1 MDGDALDHLLAAAPV
16 ALIVT
21 DSAGRCTHASER
33 FALLVGAD
41 PHGDRWIASVVS
53 DDRPVVAGAVA
64 RAAALGVPA
73 TVHCRIG
80 NGPDRDR
87 WIELELVPRLDS
99 QGVPIG
105 AIGVAHVDVE
115 APLLVSL
122 DERTDALTGAA
133 NRAGVLAHLSFVL
146 TGENVVTASGPLSV
160 GVLVLDL
167 DGFGEVNE
175 RLGRDAGDEL
185 LGAVA
190 GRLRGTVRFCDLVG
204 RLDADRFAIVAEQE
218 GDPIAVERVA
228 TRILGVFVRPFRLEA
243 GSVTITASA
252 GVAVGDR
259 TATPDKL
266 LAVAGEGVLA
276 AKAAGGGCWRRVA
289 GLRLA
294 T

>member
-1 MDGDALDHLLAAAPV
+1 MDGDSLDRLLAAAPV
-16 ALIVT
+16 ALVVT

-41 PHGDRWIASVVS
+41 PHGDRWMASVFA
-53 DDRPVVAGAVA
+53 DDRPIVAGAVA

-80 NGPDRDR
+80 SHADRER
-87 WIELELVPRLDS
+87 WIDLELAPRLDG
-99 QGVPIG
+99 QGVPTG
-105 AIGVAHVDVE
+105 AIGVARVDVE

-122 DERTDALTGAA
+122 DERTDSLTGAA
-133 NRAGVLAHLSFVL
+133 NRAGVFAHLAVVL
-146 TGENVVTASGPLSV
+146 AGENVVTASGPLSI

-175 RLGRDAGDEL
+175 RFGREAGDEL

-204 RLDADRFAIVAEQE
+204 RLDADRFVVVAEQE
-218 GDPIAVERVA
+218 GDPVAVERVA
-228 TRILGVFVRPFRLEA
+228 TRILSVFGRPFRLEA
-243 GSVTITASA
+243 GSVHITSSA

-259 TATPDKL
+259 TSTPEQL